1 MNRRIKQKI
10 ENAVAADYERTRA
23 AGKEWT
29 LANAK
34 TMACAMY
41 GPEAE
46 PIVHNYFL
54 RLFDIVETP
63 ATRRDDMIESLRE
76 YWAREPYEVPTD
88 VQSQFAPAINDRSN
102 KE

>member
-1 MNRRIKQKI
+1 MNQRIKQKI

-41 GPEAE
+41 GSDAE
-46 PIVHNYFL
+46 PIVHDYFL
-54 RLFDIVETP
+54 RLLMQLIACANTGRAKVMKF
-63 ATRRDDMIESLRE
+63 
-76 YWAREPYEVPTD
+76 
-88 VQSQFAPAINDRSN
+88 
-102 KE
+102 